1 MPAFSQASLDKLA
14 TCDTRLQGLLRE
26 AIKHIDFTILEGHR
40 GQAAQDQAFAEKK
53 SKLMWPHG
61 KHNALPSRAVDIA
74 PYYTDGGTPITWKDV
89 PAFARLMGYIERIA
103 DERGIRVRLG
113 MDWDGDFRTA
123 GHDPGENFLDAPHLE
138 LVDP

>member
-1 MPAFSQASLDKLA
+1 MPSFSASSLAKLA

-26 AIKHIDFTILEGHR
+26 AIKQIDFTILEGHR
-40 GQAAQDQAFAEKK
+40 NQADQDAAFARGA
-53 SKLMWPHG
+53 SKLKYPHG

-74 PYYTDGGTPITWKDV
+74 PVYMDGGDKISWKDV

-103 DERGIRVRLG
+103 VERGIKVRLG

-123 GHDPGENFLDAPHLE
+123 GHDPGENFLDAPHIE